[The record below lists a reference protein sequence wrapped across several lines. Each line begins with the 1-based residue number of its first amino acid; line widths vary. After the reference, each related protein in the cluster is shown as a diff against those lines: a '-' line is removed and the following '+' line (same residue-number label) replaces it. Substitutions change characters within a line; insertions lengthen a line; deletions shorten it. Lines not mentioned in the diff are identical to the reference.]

1 MALVTGVQTC
11 ALPIPRFSALVC
23 AQKACRILDSSETF
37 DAAQAHGMGFATQ
50 VSEQAD
56 WPEILRMALDTSRS
70 LNPVA
75 RGMLYEALADHDYDR
90 DMALLIRSLSVPGLK
105 ERIQGYLA

>member
-1 MALVTGVQTC
+1 MPGLKFGLVLGSTRFAALVG
-11 ALPIPRFSALVC
+11 

-50 VSEQAD
+50 VSEEAD

-75 RGMLYEALADHDYDR
+75 RGMLYEALAD
-90 DMALLIRSLSVPGLK
+90 RSEEHTSELQSLM
-105 ERIQGYLA
+105 RISYAVL